1 MFLRRESDG
10 EFAVKISRHPVG
22 RQIGKDGSPDYRF
35 IVDVENLSDNDP
47 VAVVTPPE
55 FKGYRAI

>member
-47 VAVVTPPE
+47 VAVVTP
-55 FKGYRAI
+55 